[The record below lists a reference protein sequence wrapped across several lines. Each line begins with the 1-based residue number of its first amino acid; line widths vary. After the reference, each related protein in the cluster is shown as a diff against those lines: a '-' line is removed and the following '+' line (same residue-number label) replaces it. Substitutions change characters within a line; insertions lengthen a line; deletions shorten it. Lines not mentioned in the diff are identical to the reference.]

1 MRIKDLSLRDLGLY
15 EEQLLDFIA
24 SVSGDA
30 VARDRALACAGVY
43 GRYAEIIDA
52 YCRHS
57 GDGVEGSEAL
67 RRTVF
72 LFWCSA
78 AMPACLTGVGEL
90 GESLEQR
97 IIQDLEDSCAAGE
110 LDTQLHWMRGYY
122 NAQYPTV
129 FARFDT
135 ARALRRVLLD
145 TSCDDWRRAEPSPRD
160 FNGRGLMGSFWQL
173 VVSRA

>member
-1 MRIKDLSLRDLGLY
+1 
-15 EEQLLDFIA
+15 
-24 SVSGDA
+24 
-30 VARDRALACAGVY
+30 
-43 GRYAEIIDA
+43 
-52 YCRHS
+52 
-57 GDGVEGSEAL
+57 
-67 RRTVF
+67 
-72 LFWCSA
+72 
-78 AMPACLTGVGEL
+78 MPACLTGVGEL
-90 GESLEQR
+90 GESREQR
-97 IIQDLEDSCAAGE
+97 IVQDLEDSCAAGE
-110 LDTQLHWMRGYY
+110 LDAQLHWMLGYY